1 MVKLEAYALIR
12 AQGSDVVVLNV
23 QHASGD
29 ATFTEPLQASQ
40 RDFNTETLLLKSGIH
55 CNHVY
60 LAQLCV
66 AQRSVGGMNFG
77 PAERSNL
84 RKEASQTMSK
94 YGKISAIDARQNT
107 AAPGPPLHKF

>member
-1 MVKLEAYALIR
+1 MVKLEADALIR

-40 RDFNTETLLLKSGIH
+40 RDFNAETLLLKCGIH
-55 CNHVY
+55 CNNVY

-84 RKEASQTMSK
+84 RKESSQTK
-94 YGKISAIDARQNT
+94 NRYWKICAIDAKQN
-107 AAPGPPLHKF
+107 

>member
-1 MVKLEAYALIR
+1 MVKLEANALIR
-12 AQGSDVVVLNV
+12 AQCSYVVVLNV

-40 RDFNTETLLLKSGIH
+40 RDFNTETLLLKCGIH
-55 CNHVY
+55 SNYVY

-66 AQRSVGGMNFG
+66 TQRSVGGMHFG

-84 RKEASQTMSK
+84 RKEASHNK
-94 YGKISAIDARQNT
+94 NRYVKINKIDAKKN
-107 AAPGPPLHKF
+107 